1 MLPPHVEVVK
11 IRFVCFLAKT
21 QFLQFCLSKR
31 SAVDFKSNI
40 QDVIE
45 MQTFSFISVG
55 LTTALDFNFGMTHF
69 YRLGIIVYYTIVQ
82 YIIKFN
88 TVYNN
93 QKQRKCTFIVELV
106 QEGLQLVEPFISFHL
121 DIRSSGD
128 FCKAEK
134 NSFTFQWIFQL
145 SFSSVIKWQFEPYL
159 IMNILLKDLSVRYQK
174 DLQTFKRFDGCCIS
188 LLQSS
193 NG

>member
-1 MLPPHVEVVK
+1 M
-11 IRFVCFLAKT
+11 
-21 QFLQFCLSKR
+21 
-31 SAVDFKSNI
+31 DFKSNI

-106 QEGLQLVEPFISFHL
+106 
-121 DIRSSGD
+121 
-128 FCKAEK
+128 
-134 NSFTFQWIFQL
+134 
-145 SFSSVIKWQFEPYL
+145 
-159 IMNILLKDLSVRYQK
+159 
-174 DLQTFKRFDGCCIS
+174 
-188 LLQSS
+188 
-193 NG
+193 